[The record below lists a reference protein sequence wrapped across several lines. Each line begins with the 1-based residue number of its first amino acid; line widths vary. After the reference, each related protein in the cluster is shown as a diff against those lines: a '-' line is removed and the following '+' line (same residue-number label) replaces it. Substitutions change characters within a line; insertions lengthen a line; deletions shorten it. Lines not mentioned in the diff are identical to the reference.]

1 MKKTVSR
8 IVLSIFILLQFLA
21 ILPKQALA
29 NSNSVYVVV
38 ESNQGII
45 AEGETQKTNAL
56 DALDEVLKSKGISYV
71 LKDSGYGKYI
81 SEVNGLKEGSLGDY
95 SGWMYAIQRDGKYEV
110 PMTSIDG
117 TELKKGEKLLL
128 YYGCY
133 PKPYLANDIS
143 FSTLSPN
150 KALTITF
157 NNYDDWT
164 NTVTKIEGFKAEIDG
179 KSVEVTENRIELPQG
194 LNEGVHELK
203 FYDFKEENEIPNIV
217 ADAIKFEIKKPKFT
231 IRVEGLLDTI
241 VRGEVEEKTALSG
254 LEKLLNNNSISYTV
268 KESKWG
274 KYVEEING
282 LKAGK
287 FGGYDGWMYYIKSKN
302 KIETPMTSIESYIP
316 NDGDE
321 IVVFYGDST
330 TAYVNNIKFTPDIV
344 EANKPF
350 KIQFAYT
357 YFDWYQNKEVT
368 TPIAGAIVTVDEK
381 NYITNEN
388 GEISIEGLEKGIHS
402 YKISGYNVD
411 KSPTVVKDEGVFN
424 IDGVNSPSLD
434 YRDSAYTEVIS
445 KNNNLIKKNIEEDL
459 NLTLGYIE
467 KNQLDMWA
475 FLSLSKMGKKIDEK
489 LIEDAAKE
497 LKSYGIDEYTN
508 TDIEKLIITLTA
520 AGYSPYNFAGYNLM
534 EELYNKRSIDKFLI
548 NDAIFALLA
557 LDYTADKSSYK
568 ITREKLVEFILD
580 KAITVNKNGKELYG
594 WTLNSEMG
602 INPDITGVALT
613 ALSPY
618 MSNEKVKASVDKAV
632 DSLSKMQIDS
642 GYIPD
647 SFGSFSETIS
657 FVILGLTAVGENP
670 EGIKFTK
677 TNGDLYS
684 ALLSFRVNDGQFAH
698 ELNKKADYMATEQ
711 ALRALIAIREFKRA
725 GKYNFFGN
733 NVDVSKLK
741 VFEYTGEEEA
751 KKLLPK
757 TGDMFDANIVAVL
770 SILMILLGIVL
781 IKKQKRA

>member
-1 MKKTVSR
+1 MKKTVSK
-8 IVLSIFILLQFLA
+8 IVLSIFILLQFLS

-29 NSNSVYVVV
+29 NTGNVYVVV
-38 ESNQGII
+38 QSNQGII
-45 AEGETQKTNAL
+45 AEGETDKTNAL
-56 DALDEVLKSKGISYV
+56 EAMDEVLKFRGVSYA
-71 LKDSGYGKYI
+71 LKDSSYGKYI
-81 SEVNGLKEGSLGDY
+81 SEINGLKEGDLGGF
-95 SGWMYAIQRDGKYEV
+95 SGWMYVIQRDGKYEI

-117 TELKKGEKLLL
+117 TELKKGDRLLL
-128 YYGCY
+128 YYGLY

-157 NNYDDWT
+157 NNIGWDGT
-164 NTVTKIEGFKAEIDG
+164 KTKIEGFKAEIDG
-179 KSVEVTENRIELPQG
+179 KIVEVKENRIELPQG
-194 LNEGVHELK
+194 LKEGVHELK
-203 FYDFKEENEIPNIV
+203 FYDFKEGSEIPNIV
-217 ADAIKFEIKKPKFT
+217 ADTIKFEIRKPKFT
-231 IRVEGLLDTI
+231 VRVEGLLDTI
-241 VRGEVEEKTALSG
+241 VKGEVEGLTALSG
-254 LEKLLNNNSISYTV
+254 LEKLLNNNGISY
-268 KESKWG
+268 KIAESQWG

-302 KIETPMTSIESYIP
+302 KIETPMVGIDSYIP

-321 IVVFYGDST
+321 IVVFYGDFT
-330 TAYVNNIKFTPDIV
+330 TTYANTIKFIPEIV
-344 EANKPF
+344 EPNKPF

-368 TPIAGAIVTVDEK
+368 TPIGGAIVTIDEK
-381 NYITNEN
+381 NYITDEN
-388 GEISIEGLEKGIHS
+388 GQISLEGLEKGSHS
-402 YKISGYNVD
+402 YRISGYNVD
-411 KSPTVVKDEGVFN
+411 KLPTVVKDEGVFN

-434 YRDSAYTEVIS
+434 FRDSAYTEVVS
-445 KNNNLIKKNIEEDL
+445 KNNNLIKKNIEDDL
-459 NLTLGYIE
+459 NLTLSYIE
-467 KNQLDMWA
+467 KNQLDMWV
-475 FLSLSKMGKKIDEK
+475 FLSLSKMGKRVDEK
-489 LIEDAAKE
+489 LIEEAAKE

-508 TDIEKLIITLTA
+508 TDIEKLILTLTA

-557 LDYTADKSSYK
+557 LDYTSDKSNYK

-580 KAITVNKNGKELYG
+580 KAVTVNRNGKELYG
-594 WTLNSEMG
+594 WTLNAEMG
-602 INPDITGVALT
+602 INPDITGIALA

-618 MSNEKVKASVDKAV
+618 MSNDKVKEAVAKAV
-632 DSLSKMQIDS
+632 DSLSKIQLNS

-647 SFGSFSETIS
+647 SFGTFSETIS
-657 FVILGLTAVGENP
+657 FVILGLTAVGENI
-670 EGIKFTK
+670 EGVKFTK

-684 ALLSFRVNDGQFAH
+684 ALLSFRVAGGQFAH

-711 ALRALIAIREFKRA
+711 ALRALIAIREFKRV
-725 GKYNFFGN
+725 GKYNFFQN
-733 NVDVSKLK
+733 NVDASKLK
-741 VFEYTGEEEA
+741 VYDYKGEEEV

-757 TGDMFDANIVAVL
+757 TGEMFDANTAVALAVL
-770 SILMILLGIVL
+770 MIAIGFVL